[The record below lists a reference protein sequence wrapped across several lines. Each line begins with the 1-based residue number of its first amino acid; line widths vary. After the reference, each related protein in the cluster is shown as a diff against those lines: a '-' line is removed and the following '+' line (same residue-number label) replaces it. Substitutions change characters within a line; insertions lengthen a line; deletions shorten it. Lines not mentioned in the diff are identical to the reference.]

1 MVTKTSIN
9 KILGVRNMVPMTLVK
24 EFQPITHQ
32 YNNYNQSQT
41 IRKKKSLLDIDCNDD
56 KWHERKNEFETSNLY
71 IRKTTYASWNTSGQI
86 DYEDWWCYRA
96 YVVN

>member
-41 IRKKKSLLDIDCNDD
+41 IRKKKSLLDINCNDD
-56 KWHERKNEFETSNLY
+56 K
-71 IRKTTYASWNTSGQI
+71 
-86 DYEDWWCYRA
+86 
-96 YVVN
+96 

>member
-41 IRKKKSLLDIDCNDD
+41 IRKKNPYLTLIAMMTNDMKEKMSLKLQTFILKKQHMLLGTQVVKLIMKIDDVIV
-56 KWHERKNEFETSNLY
+56 LML
-71 IRKTTYASWNTSGQI
+71 
-86 DYEDWWCYRA
+86 
-96 YVVN
+96 